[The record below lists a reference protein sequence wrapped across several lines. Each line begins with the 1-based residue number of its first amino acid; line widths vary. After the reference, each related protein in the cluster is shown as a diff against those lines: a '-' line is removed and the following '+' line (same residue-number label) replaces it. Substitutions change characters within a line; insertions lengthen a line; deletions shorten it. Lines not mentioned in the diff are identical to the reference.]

1 MYVPVIDQNLRKF
14 QNFLGYIALCLLYI
28 DKDDNLK

>member
-1 MYVPVIDQNLRKF
+1 MYVPVIDQNL